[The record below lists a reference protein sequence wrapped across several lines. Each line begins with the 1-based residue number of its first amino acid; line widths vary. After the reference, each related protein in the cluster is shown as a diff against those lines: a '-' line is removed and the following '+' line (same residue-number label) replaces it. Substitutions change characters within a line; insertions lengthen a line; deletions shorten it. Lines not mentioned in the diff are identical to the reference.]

1 MATVNKD
8 FKIKSGLIVE
18 GTTATVNGYD
28 VLTKKQDDQDYIVG
42 LIGGTATPDNTP
54 DTVVK
59 RDGSGNFAAQT
70 VTVESIN
77 VSGIGT
83 ISDDGE
89 LLIAAAT
96 GEDIR
101 LTADDIRMESVDDI
115 RMTAQGDI
123 LLDASQPGMGVY
135 VGSISTGNTVVTE
148 SIMDAHIGDNT
159 VDGTAGNTV
168 YDRIFNA
175 KSEAIST
182 ANSDTDTKL
191 ADYTTTANLDTTV
204 DGYGYL
210 KSADLT
216 GYATESYA
224 DQAEAD
230 AISAA
235 ALDATT
241 KADAAES
248 AAIAAA
254 ALDATSKADAAE
266 SDANAYTDAEI
277 ITALSTA
284 QGYADTAEANANAY
298 TDNAVSGLNWKQAVN
313 LLYDA
318 AIPVLSGSGATQL
331 EVDGHSALDD
341 SDSGYRL
348 LLAGGTSTDGIYV
361 YNSTGGSWTLTRA
374 DDADEFGELIGSA
387 VYVMEGTQYGSTSW
401 VQSNHYLTDFTGQ
414 SWTQFSGQGSV
425 TAGTGITVDGLE
437 VSINRTTVDN
447 WYDEAGAASAAQTAA
462 EGYADSLASN
472 YDPAGSAQ
480 GAYDNAVSYVNG
492 EITTALGTA
501 QIYAD
506 NAESDANIY
515 TDNAIT
521 YLDLPGTYDAIGSA
535 ATAEQNANSYTDTA
549 INGLDTDD
557 IEEGINNQYFT
568 SDRAKTA
575 AMDLLVNADKTN
587 IAIDYNISAN
597 GLVITAEN
605 GVADSTTSDL
615 AEGSNLYFTDARA
628 VDALEAVVPNFTAV
642 ELNSVAKQ
650 VAATLEAATAGVQ
663 VGHAFAKADYRSAEY
678 LVKVAYGDHTEI
690 SKVLLTLDVNDNI
703 AITEYGIVG
712 TNGSAST
719 ISAGISGTD
728 VQLLVTTANNN
739 STVTVMGT
747 LLI

>member
-18 GTTATVNGYD
+18 GTTGTINNYD
-28 VLTKKQDDQDYIVG
+28 ILTKKQDDQDYIVG

-59 RDGSGNFAAQT
+59 RDINGDFAAQT
-70 VTVESIN
+70 VTVEVLN

-89 LLIAAAT
+89 LLVAAAT

-135 VGSISTGNTVVTE
+135 VGSIDPGNTVVTE
-148 SIMDAHIGDNT
+148 AIMDAHIGDNT

-175 KSEAIST
+175 KSEAISDAAAYTDGRET
-182 ANSDTDTKL
+182 AITN
-191 ADYTTTANLDTTV
+191 AYQ
-204 DGYGYL
+204 
-210 KSADLT
+210 
-216 GYATESYA
+216 SYA
-224 DQAEAD
+224 DTAEAD
-230 AISAA
+230 AISTANA
-235 ALDATT
+235 YTDGEITTALAT
-241 KADAAES
+241 AQGY
-248 AAIAAA
+248 
-254 ALDATSKADAAE
+254 ADAAE
-266 SDANAYTDAEI
+266 SDANGYTDAEI

-348 LLAGGTSTDGIYV
+348 LLSGGTSTDGIYV

-437 VSINRTTVDN
+437 VSVNRTTVDT
-447 WYDEAGAASAAQTAA
+447 WYDESGAAADAQAAA
-462 EGYADSLASN
+462 EAYADSLAPN

-480 GAYDNAVSYVNG
+480 GAYNNAVTYVDG
-492 EITTALGTA
+492 EITTALNTA
-501 QIYAD
+501 QGYAD
-506 NAESDANIY
+506 TAEANAEQFATDSINALT
-515 TDNAIT
+515 TDN
-521 YLDLPGTYDAIGSA
+521 
-535 ATAEQNANSYTDTA
+535 
-549 INGLDTDD
+549 
-557 IEEGINNQYFT
+557 IEEGVNNQYFLD
-568 SDRAKTA
+568 SRAKDSA
-575 AMDLLVNADKTN
+575 ADLLTGATLTN
-587 IAIDYNISAN
+587 ITITGTGQ
-597 GLVITAEN
+597 GLTITAEN
-605 GVADSTTSDL
+605 GVADSNTDDL
-615 AEGSNLYFTDARA
+615 AEGAANLYFTDVRA

-663 VGHAFAKADYRSAEY
+663 VAHSFAKADYRSAEY

-728 VQLLVTTANNN
+728 VQLQVTTSNNN

-747 LLI
+747 LLV